1 MNIFTLQFI
10 SSSFY
15 FGKSH
20 TIVLIFMK
28 AFLHQKKAVATDNVT
43 AILLQNLDE
52 NIDIDHKKYGLGVW
66 KISQYLQYGKQRIT
80 VWSVIAVLRKNPK
93 IIYPS

>member
-10 SSSFY
+10 SSFY

-28 AFLHQKKAVATDNVT
+28 AFLHRKKAVATDK
-43 AILLQNLDE
+43 ILMKTLIL
-52 NIDIDHKKYGLGVW
+52 
-66 KISQYLQYGKQRIT
+66 IT
-80 VWSVIAVLRKNPK
+80 KNMDLEFERLVS
-93 IIYPS
+93 ICNTGNWESLSDQ